1 MDLWFQENGVEVDVV
16 GEEVVGGKRFGAE
29 VIDYDSGEEAGGPD
43 PDGGFGVLGHFIYE
57 DSEVE

>member
-1 MDLWFQENGVEVDVV
+1 MDVV